1 MRLRQPTRSPAPR
14 LSPTASTS
22 SYDAAA
28 DLALALRAKA
38 DSLSTPWWSHFLQ
51 YSVAASLHTAPAGI
65 TLADSH
71 SPQTF
76 QPPSPRGTALNLVQ
90 QPALNLVRRPRLNL
104 VKQPLLNLVKRPSL
118 DSSPHQPPFF
128 GSPAPS
134 PPPSRVMLP
143 PAPTSSSS
151 FQPSV
156 QTCEP
161 DQFYKEE
168 KTSSMRRRRRKVQK
182 RRQCHGR

>member
-1 MRLRQPTRSPAPR
+1 MKSLGAPQAADTQPCPR

-28 DLALALRAKA
+28 DPALALSATA

-118 DSSPHQPPFF
+118 DSSSHQPPFF

-143 PAPTSSSS
+143 PAPTSS
-151 FQPSV
+151 FQPS
-156 QTCEP
+156 
-161 DQFYKEE
+161 DQLYKEE
-168 KTSSMRRRRRKVQK
+168 KTSSIRRRRREVQK